1 MEYILTVSVAILIG
15 LIGER
20 KWPKWGKF
28 YYGTILGIS
37 VIYNLFFSRT
47 ACFGCS
53 TILAIYFR

>member
-37 VIYNLFFSRT
+37 VIYQLVFFPYRVFRVLHDFSHLF
-47 ACFGCS
+47 
-53 TILAIYFR
+53 